1 MECFSVIPTSSFLS
15 NIYSESLCARDPA
28 AHRAQGD
35 CGVQGCPEAGNR
47 DLIDALRG
55 GQAGYTGGLSQ
66 VRLRLPTWPFLGA
79 PLPAW
84 GAGQSVPTDLA
95 TENSEGHP
103 APPKSQA
110 RAHPSR
116 RGLGLY
122 LVGRV
127 SSQSWAQ
134 RPRRAV
140 PPPPGC
146 WRLAGICGPAF

>member
-1 MECFSVIPTSSFLS
+1 MCKRPSSTSGSG
-15 NIYSESLCARDPA
+15 R
-28 AHRAQGD
+28 
-35 CGVQGCPEAGNR
+35 
-47 DLIDALRG
+47 LRG
-55 GQAGYTGGLSQ
+55 AGLPGGRKSRPDRCSAGRSGRIHWRPFQ

-140 PPPPGC
+140 PPPPGR